1 MSTDR
6 IRRAPARRRTT
17 APGALLR
24 GAVRG
29 LVAVLLLLAAAAAPA
44 FAQQDE
50 DDRSAAERIADSLRE
65 SPVHVDPFFEPALP
79 EDRQR
84 ELAAEIEETGLPFY
98 VVLVPVVQGDDW
110 GGSTETMLEV
120 VRDRMG
126 MAENEPMVAVTN
138 SDGGVRHLRGFE
150 WPWTPESEGEAAVR
164 AVNLDRSSY
173 NASLYTRLSRIV
185 ELTDEGEG
193 RAEYERVHEELTEG
207 MPEETEEEDGAAGGG
222 TGGVSLTAVA
232 LVVAPLLAVTAGVVV
247 LVARARRGQRY
258 EVPATVFEVART
270 AGEDELRRRARQ
282 ELVEFGE
289 RLSDH
294 DVPLPDADGAA
305 AEPARHGRRGR
316 RTLRVLRPSAD
327 PGQALHQALDAYA
340 AAGTVL
346 DGARDVP
353 DLVGVVA
360 LVAEGTAALDGTAA
374 PAPGVE
380 PGRLCFFQPLHGP
393 AGPRVRWRQV
403 GRTTALKVP
412 ACGQCADAV
421 RAHRPPEVLTV
432 RRDGRDVPYF
442 DEPAERSVWAASG
455 YGAFGGGS
463 LTERVRRGDFTRTRG
478 R

>member
-6 IRRAPARRRTT
+6 TPRPLVPRPAR
-17 APGALLR
+17 AAGALLR
-24 GAVRG
+24 GACRAVA
-29 LVAVLLLLAAAAAPA
+29 AVLLLAVAAAPA
-44 FAQQDE
+44 LAQQDA
-50 DDRSAAERIADSLRE
+50 DGMTAGERIAEGLRE
-65 SPVHVDPFFEPALP
+65 TPVYVDPLFEPALP
-79 EDRQR
+79 AERQQ
-84 ELAAEIEETGLPFY
+84 ELAEEIEETGLPFY

-110 GGSTETMLEV
+110 DGSPETMLEV
-120 VRDRMG
+120 VRDRLG
-126 MAENEPMVAVTN
+126 VAENEPMVAVTN
-138 SDGGVRHLRGFE
+138 SESGGVRHLRGHE
-150 WPWTPESEGEAAVR
+150 WPWSPESDGEYAVR

-173 NASLYTRLSRIV
+173 NASLHSRLSRVV
-185 ELTDEGEG
+185 ELTASGEG
-193 RAEYERVHEELTEG
+193 RAEYERAREELTEG
-207 MPEETEEEDGAAGGG
+207 MPDESEAEEGS
-222 TGGVSLTAVA
+222 GGVSFGAVA

-247 LVARARRGQRY
+247 LVARARRGRRY

-270 AGEDELRRRARQ
+270 AGEDELRQRARQ

-294 DVPLPDADGAA
+294 DVPLPDARREASADAS
-305 AEPARHGRRGR
+305 RTGRRER

-327 PGQALHQALDAYA
+327 PGQALHRALDAYA

-346 DGARDVP
+346 DGAREVP
-353 DLVGVVA
+353 DLVGVIA
-360 LVAEGTAALDGTAA
+360 LVAEGTAALDGASA

-403 GRTTALKVP
+403 GRTAALKVP
-412 ACGQCADAV
+412 ACEQCAAAV
-421 RAHRPPEVLTV
+421 RAHRAPEVLTV
-432 RRDGRDVPYF
+432 PRDGRRVPYF

-455 YGAFGGGS
+455 YGAFGGGT

>member
-6 IRRAPARRRTT
+6 IRRASARHRATDPR
-17 APGALLR
+17 PLLR
-24 GAVRG
+24 TAVRG
-29 LVAVLLLLAAAAAPA
+29 LAAVLLLAAAAAPA
-44 FAQQDE
+44 LAQQDG
-50 DDRSAAERIADSLRE
+50 DGRSAGERIADGLLE

-84 ELAAEIEETGLPFY
+84 ELAAEIEATGLPFY

-110 GGSTETMLEV
+110 DGSTETMLQV

-126 MAENEPMVAVTN
+126 MAESEPMVAVTN
-138 SDGGVRHLRGFE
+138 SEGGVRHLRGYE
-150 WPWTPESEGEAAVR
+150 WPWSPESEGEAAVR

-185 ELTDEGEG
+185 ELTEAGEG
-193 RAEYERVHEELTEG
+193 RAEYERVRAELTEG
-207 MPEETEEEDGAAGGG
+207 APEEPEQEEGAAGGRTSFG
-222 TGGVSLTAVA
+222 AVA
-232 LVVAPLLAVTAGVVV
+232 LVVAPVLAVTAGVAV
-247 LVARARRGQRY
+247 LVARSRRGQRY

-270 AGEDELRRRARQ
+270 AGEDELRRRARS

-294 DVPLPDADGAA
+294 DLPLPDAGDAA
-305 AEPARHGRRGR
+305 AEPARPGRRGR
-316 RTLRVLRPSAD
+316 RTMRVLRPSAD
-327 PGQALHQALDAYA
+327 PGQALHHALDAYA

-353 DLVGVVA
+353 DLVGVIA
-360 LVAEGTAALDGTAA
+360 LVAEGTAALDGASA

-412 ACGQCADAV
+412 ACQQCASAV
-421 RAHRPPEVLTV
+421 RAHRAPEVLTV
-432 RRDGRDVPYF
+432 RRDGRQVPYF

-455 YGAFGGGS
+455 YGAFGGGT

-478 R
+478 S